1 VLTDLSLFIGGTEWV
16 IILFL
21 AMILVLGA
29 KRLPQF
35 SRTLGKVIGEYQ
47 RARSTIEG
55 EITKVGKTMNTP
67 ITKMDTIMNMPTTKS
82 EGAASTPDGGTVVTE
97 REKFEAIARALEI
110 EPSGKSTDE
119 LKQLISSKINQ

>member
-1 VLTDLSLFIGGTEWV
+1 MITDLSLDIGGTEWV

-29 KRLPQF
+29 NRLPQF
-35 SRTLGKVIGEYQ
+35 SRTLGRIIGEYQ

-67 ITKMDTIMNMPTTKS
+67 ITKMDTLMSMQTTKTDETTTKENS
-82 EGAASTPDGGTVVTE
+82 PVVTE

-110 EPSGKSTDE
+110 EPSGKSTEE
-119 LKQLISSKINQ
+119 LKQLISSKMNQ